1 MSFTSFLYCSMQNRV
16 IELYLWKPPGICV
29 LFDVLTC
36 LWQRNQTRN
45 GSLRSLIIVL
55 LLFYFGLICGKM
67 TKGVWL
73 SSSYFGFALAACVL
87 SFFSLREL
95 AQILDHFI
103 FDLGFVFSHPAVFA
117 ILLSGLCAFL
127 CLSVLLPFLSFEHI
141 SLSTYNRLV
150 SGWCLILGF
159 LATSFKTLPLLSVG
173 LLALEFVSFSSAGFR
188 TKSAQLAG
196 ECWEVG
202 QRVDVGVSVRVRK
215 MEKHLTRTASLPCQS
230 GSASAL
236 FAHCCVWRFISVIHF
251 LYFGFVL
258 GHLSFCISL
267 DLLASQTIFCRRFSI
282 YRTLLTRP
290 IQIKQW
296 NGLVVCFSARGGW
309 TVDDKLVGSDFLW
322 VTWPCLSPGGVVAS
336 FAAA

>member
-1 MSFTSFLYCSMQNRV
+1 MSFTSFLYCSVQNRV

-87 SFFSLREL
+87 SFFSMREL

-188 TKSAQLAG
+188 AKSAQLAG

-215 MEKHLTRTASLPCQS
+215 WRNISQEQRLCLVNPALRVHCLRTAACGDSFLSYTSSTLASFWVILVSVFHLTFWHLKQF
-230 GSASAL
+230 
-236 FAHCCVWRFISVIHF
+236 FAV
-251 LYFGFVL
+251 
-258 GHLSFCISL
+258 
-267 DLLASQTIFCRRFSI
+267 
-282 YRTLLTRP
+282 
-290 IQIKQW
+290 
-296 NGLVVCFSARGGW
+296 GLVFIEHC
-309 TVDDKLVGSDFLW
+309 
-322 VTWPCLSPGGVVAS
+322 
-336 FAAA
+336 